1 MSVSSHPPETS
12 VPAASQST
20 RPPVYQRRV
29 STRRGLWL
37 TLILAVIAGA
47 AGVVY
52 YFWGETLLARWR
64 NSQSATMTAPTNI
77 RPVGVISVNTVHAV
91 RKTLIRQ
98 VEQAGS
104 IMPIAQAELFAKV
117 PGYLKF
123 IQREWT
129 PAEAVEQVSQS
140 IINIQLAPC
149 ISPAVLMTDGLGA
162 LQSLQRRAPLK
173 NIGSFVSEGEVIMM
187 LDIPEL
193 RSDVAQ
199 RQSVL
204 MQREAELVQNK
215 AMLLTYEAGLE
226 AALSKQK
233 SAVAELHRAQAECD
247 FRIGELERMQ
257 SLVKER
263 TVTEELVAE
272 KRNQVNAAKAA
283 CEAAQAKIDTEKAEY
298 SVATSKLNAARA
310 DLLVKQALVAVARDD
325 LQRAR
330 DLAQYA
336 IIRAPFDGVI
346 TARNV
351 DEGDFIQNASTGT
364 SLLLMTVTAL
374 DQVRISLQVPE
385 KEATLTRIGT
395 EAIIRMDAQESSQ
408 IKATVSRTAR
418 SLDTQSRTM
427 RIEIDLDNADHKL
440 MPGMYG
446 HVNLVLQRLEN
457 AMAIPSTAVFSRR
470 GDNYIVLADKG
481 IARRVPV
488 HIHFDNGEELEVA
501 MVLDHK
507 EVPLTGNEELI
518 VSNKGEIGEGQRI
531 KAIPLV
537 KNGK

>member
-1 MSVSSHPPETS
+1 MSVSHPSETVASVSH
-12 VPAASQST
+12 AS
-20 RPPVYQRRV
+20 RPPVYARTK

-37 TLILAVIAGA
+37 VLFLAVLAGA
-47 AGVVY
+47 GGVAY

-64 NSQSATMTAPTNI
+64 NSQSASAMPLAGNKSA
-77 RPVGVISVNTVHAV
+77 GVISVNTVHAL
-91 RKTLIRQ
+91 RKTLVRQ

-104 IMPIAQAELFAKV
+104 IMPAAQAELFAKV

-129 PAEAVEQVSQS
+129 PMEVAERLAQP
-140 IINIQLAPC
+140 IINLHLAPC
-149 ISPAVLMTDGLGA
+149 ISPAVFLTDGLGA
-162 LQSLQRRAPLK
+162 MESSWWKAPLK
-173 NIGSFVSEGEVIMM
+173 NIGSFVTEGEVIMM
-187 LDIPEL
+187 LDVPEL

-204 MQREAELVQNK
+204 LQREAELTQNQ
-215 AMLLTYEAGLE
+215 AMLATYEAGLT
-226 AALSKQK
+226 AAVSKQK

-247 FRIGELERMQ
+247 FRQGELERMQ

-272 KRNQVNAAKAA
+272 KRNQVNAARAA
-283 CEAAQAKIDTEKAEY
+283 CEAAQAKIDAEKAEY
-298 SVATSKLNAARA
+298 SVASSKLNAAQA
-310 DLLVKQALVAVARDD
+310 DLLVKKALVAVSQDD

-330 DLAQYA
+330 DMAQYA

-351 DEGDFIQNASTGT
+351 DEGDFIQNASTGN
-364 SLLLMTVTAL
+364 SPLLMTVTAL

-385 KEATLTRIGT
+385 KEAALTRIGT
-395 EAIIRMDAQESSQ
+395 EAIIKLDAQEENQ
-408 IKATVSRTAR
+408 IKAKVSRTAR

-446 HVNLVLQRLEN
+446 HVTLVLQRLEN

-470 GDNYIVLADKG
+470 GENYIVLADKG

-488 HIHFDNGEELEVA
+488 HIRFDNGEELEVA
-501 MVLDHK
+501 MTTDHK
-507 EVPLTGNEELI
+507 DVALTGNEELI
-518 VSNKGEIGEGQRI
+518 VSNKGEIGDGQRV
-531 KAIPLV
+531 KPIPLG